1 MPAEAKLLPIFTDL
15 ATLEQAYYGD
25 AFPDEFSKATGGY
38 STQTTG
44 VFNPIFSAY
53 AWANFNLEANI
64 YALFPKYPWA
74 WSGWRMYPTK
84 AGDISLVSAG
94 NNTNL
99 GGVVENGKVLGA
111 ISPEVFE
118 AFTKPKTCSYTIN
131 VSQVLENLNNISQD
145 DAFGAI
151 AHQKLYAADQ
161 FKENI
166 NKMIALDPQTET
178 TVAADTLTR
187 LNIESIE
194 RIVSSDKNQDA
205 VKIAQTNLPAGAYDP
220 WNQTTT
226 IDRDSD
232 TKFDSTVNAAGGGA
246 LGTSD
251 VLSEGDIT
259 DTLADIR
266 TASGKETNVLLGGQ
280 DTYSTLQKL
289 YSGAYRLNDPVMTE
303 GYSSI
308 GVNGVETFRG
318 TNVGISISKVY
329 GIPFIPSKDTPKG
342 YVPTTTADREAN
354 LYFLNTGYDDHNPS
368 RPLLGY
374 SVLMP
379 PVLYE
384 AGQSTPGFPV
394 TIGSFSNFGVYE
406 TLADTVCT
414 NFKAQGKIVNIVK
427 TTAT

>member
-1 MPAEAKLLPIFTDL
+1 MVISTKILPIFTDL
-15 ATLEQAYYGD
+15 ATMEQAYYGD
-25 AFPDEFSKATGGY
+25 TYPDEFAKAVGGY
-38 STQTTG
+38 STQTPG

-64 YALFPKYPWA
+64 YALFVKYPYA

-84 AGDISLVSAG
+84 AGDVPDAG
-94 NNTNL
+94 TDNNTIL
-99 GGVVENGKVLGA
+99 GGTVENGLVPPA
-111 ISPEVFE
+111 ISPEVEELF
-118 AFTKPKTCSYTIN
+118 AKPRTVAYTIN

-166 NKMIALDPQTET
+166 NKMLALDPKAET
-178 TVAADTLTR
+178 TEAEDDLTR
-187 LNIESIE
+187 LNIESLD
-194 RIVSSDKNQDA
+194 RIVSSNAQY
-205 VKIAQTNLPAGAYDP
+205 IAALAINASLPANAYNP
-220 WNQTTT
+220 WSDTVQIN
-226 IDRDSD
+226 RDTS
-232 TKFDSTVNAAGGGA
+232 TKFDSTVVSPSK
-246 LGTSD
+246 GTLQESN
-251 VLSEGDIT
+251 VLAEGDIT

-289 YSGAYRLNDPVMTE
+289 YQGAYRLNDPVMTD
-303 GYSSI
+303 GYGSI

-318 TNVGISISKVY
+318 TNVGVSISKVY
-329 GIPFIPSKDTPKG
+329 GIPFIPSKDTPRG
-342 YVPTTTADREAN
+342 LTSNSESN
-354 LYFLNTGYDDHNPS
+354 LYFLNTGYDDHNPA

-384 AGQSTPGFPV
+384 AGQSTPGFPI

-406 TLADTVCT
+406 TLAQTVCT
-414 NFKAQGKIVNIVK
+414 NFVAQGKIINIDP
-427 TTAT
+427 TTAS